1 MNKIARPAQTGQC
14 GSRPPSSRHSTDS
27 REDKLFPFA
36 QFCGR
41 PTDKLNIA
49 AEGLCEAV
57 VQHVHETK
65 ETQEQQ

>member
-14 GSRPPSSRHSTDS
+14 RSRAPSSRNSTDS
-27 REDKLFPFA
+27 RDGKLFPFA

-49 AEGLCEAV
+49 AKSLCV
-57 VQHVHETK
+57 GGVQYVYETK
-65 ETQEQQ
+65 ETHKQP